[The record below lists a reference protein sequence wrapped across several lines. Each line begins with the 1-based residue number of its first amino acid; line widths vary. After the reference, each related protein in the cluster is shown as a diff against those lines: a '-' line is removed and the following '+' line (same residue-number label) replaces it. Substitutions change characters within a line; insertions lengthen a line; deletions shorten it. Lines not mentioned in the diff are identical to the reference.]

1 MKRLARYPLLLADR
15 VVDRI
20 VGLVGALSASQGPGF
35 IAQYQQRLGGHLA
48 EAERNLSSWLDVAH
62 RASMDSVQQLINVY
76 GASGSAEVVEAGVKC
91 AADLA
96 RASEL
101 RAASAALQ
109 GATAWERPLLFL
121 RHMDSDIVRDTMA
134 MYVPNLP
141 LDVEGG
147 IYALCGLSLGL
158 GAYVVIKRFSVA
170 TARAARRR
178 RKSSSA
184 ELERD
189 ASDQALP

>member
-1 MKRLARYPLLLADR
+1 MKRLVRYPVSIVDR

-20 VGLVGALSASQGPGF
+20 MGLAGALSASQGPGF
-35 IAQYQQRLGGHLA
+35 IAQYQQRLGGHLT
-48 EAERNLSSWLDVAH
+48 EAERNLASWLDVAH
-62 RASMDSVQQLINVY
+62 SASMDSIQQLINVY
-76 GASGSAEVVEAGVKC
+76 EASASVEVVEAGVKC

-109 GATAWERPLLFL
+109 SATAWERPLLFL
-121 RHMDSDIVRDTMA
+121 RHMDGDIVRDTMA

-158 GAYVVIKRFSVA
+158 GAYVVIKRSFAA
-170 TARAARRR
+170 TARAIRS
-178 RKSSSA
+178 RKRTSSA
-184 ELERD
+184 ELDDEP
-189 ASDQALP
+189 SDQALP